1 MNTLHNSLVRLVGWA
16 QRHLLVLVAG
26 ALVLGFAVV
35 MFVTTFRIY
44 DERQERLAAI
54 EELTRR
60 TAANAEGNRRRAL
73 EQCEATNGTNGTVRF
88 ILDAGLRLRAP
99 DNPISPELRQ
109 AYIDAYRRLPYI
121 NCATGARTDFAPPF
135 QPGHVPPE

>member
-1 MNTLHNSLVRLVGWA
+1 MSTLHNSLRRLGEWA
-16 QRHLLVLVAG
+16 YRRRLTLLVG
-26 ALVLGFAVV
+26 ALVLGFAVT

-54 EELTRR
+54 EELAQR
-60 TAANAEGNRRRAL
+60 TADNAEGNRQRAL
-73 EQCEATNGTNGTVRF
+73 EQCEATNGTNSTVRF
-88 ILDAGLRLRAP
+88 ILGAGLRVRAP

-109 AYIDAYRRLPYI
+109 AYIDAYQRMPHTD
-121 NCATGARTDFAPPF
+121 CATGAKTYFDPPF